1 MESIFNLANFFITNS
16 IDEYIRSQKIKK
28 DNASSY
34 NYTEPIIDKQA
45 TKRAIIFDLLQW
57 AFTINF
63 HTAPIVNAFINY
75 ASFIFKYVQ
84 HWTIQN
90 DWGKIVGIF
99 VTCFFFSNPLAIKA
113 LKLVGEL
120 ILTLL
125 ICLWKIMI
133 GLLNILT
140 LIFSGTLISF
150 HKSIITIKKLL
161 KSLQS
166 FHSKKF
172 FVPGLNNTLSWS
184 KLAVETTQ
192 RRISIGRYKIM
203 FNF

>member
-57 AFTINF
+57 AFTINS

-75 ASFIFKYVQ
+75 TSFIFKYVQ
-84 HWTIQN
+84 DWTIQN

-125 ICLWKIMI
+125 ICFLKILI

-140 LIFSGTLISF
+140 LIVSGTLIRL
-150 HKSIITIKKLL
+150 HKSILGIKELL
-161 KSLQS
+161 KSFTSVL
-166 FHSKKF
+166 FEKF
-172 FVPGLNNTLSWS
+172 FVPSVNNVLSRS
-184 KLAVETTQ
+184 RLAVETTQ
-192 RRISIGRYKIM
+192 QLVSKSTYKTF

>member
-1 MESIFNLANFFITNS
+1 MKSIFNPANFFITNS
-16 IDEYIRSQKIKK
+16 IDEYIRSQKINK

-34 NYTEPIIDKQA
+34 NYNEPIIDKQA

-57 AFTINF
+57 AFTISF

-75 ASFIFKYVQ
+75 TSFIFKYVQ

-161 KSLQS
+161 KSFTSLS
-166 FHSKKF
+166 FEKIF
-172 FVPGLNNTLSWS
+172 RSWS
-184 KLAVETTQ
+184 
-192 RRISIGRYKIM
+192 
-203 FNF
+203 